1 MLNSEIIAERIVT
14 RRTALGLNQTD
25 LERVSG
31 VTRQQIAN
39 LESGRSKE
47 AKTGTL
53 IKLSD
58 ALDCTV
64 DYLLGKSVNPN

>member
-39 LESGRSKE
+39 LESGRSKS
-47 AKTGTL
+47 ANSDTL

-58 ALDCTV
+58 ALNCTV
-64 DYLLGKSVNPN
+64 DFLVGKSVNPN